1 LPSPLLL
8 TPRLE
13 ARLGALLR
21 APEVLYPL
29 VDGLGSPLNVVLP
42 QQAVENVRRF
52 EAARERHHLRGT
64 VYFAHKAN
72 RSSAL
77 VRALATSSA
86 GLDVASLEELRHGLG
101 SGFTPDRIGATG
113 PKETEFLWLAARTGA
128 TVTVE
133 DQGELERLAAL
144 VARYELPRAKVQLR
158 LSGFPSQGVR
168 QLSRPSRFG
177 TPYAGLPALLDA
189 VERLRPRVELVGIA
203 YHIDTTGLPEKA
215 LALDGCLRALD
226 LCLERGLRP
235 ATVDIGGG
243 YGVSHLA
250 EAREWEAYTTELTLA
265 ALGRR
270 PPLTWRGH
278 GYGLANDGGTLRGS
292 LDLYPGHRPLAGA
305 DYLDALLRQESPAFG
320 RPLGELLLDG
330 LYDLAV
336 EPGRA
341 LMDQCG
347 ATLARVLDVRTG
359 TDGVPQVRLAMN
371 ADDCALEEHGIL
383 VDPLLLA
390 RPGGTPVPEPG
401 TGPAT
406 GVYLH
411 GNLCL
416 ESDLITRRLVQLPRL
431 PAPGELLAFANTAGY
446 AMDFSAQHAE
456 RRPPARKVA
465 LEQSAAG
472 DWRWTLDEQWWP
484 TSADEDTTTGGTA
497 GTTGGT
503 AGTTTGRAA
512 GTTATTPTSTPAA
525 HPGGTPG
532 TTVRAQDAPPPSG
545 TTKGR
550 V

>member
-1 LPSPLLL
+1 MVLAGHRVRKVRAPALPSPLLL

-13 ARLGALLR
+13 PRLGALLR

-29 VDGLGSPLNVVLP
+29 VEGLGSPLNVVLP

-52 EAARERHHLRGT
+52 EAARDRHHLRGT

-77 VRALATSSA
+77 VRALATSGA

-113 PKETEFLWLAARTGA
+113 PKEPEFLWLAARTGV

-144 VARYELPRAKVQLR
+144 VARYELPRVKVQLR

-177 TPYAGLPALLDA
+177 TPFAGLPALLDA
-189 VERLRPRVELVGIA
+189 VERVRERVEVVGVA

-243 YGVSHLA
+243 FGVSHLA
-250 EAREWEAYTTELTLA
+250 DAREWEAYTTELTLA

-278 GYGLANDGGTLRGS
+278 GYGLANEGGTLRGS

-305 DYLDALLRQESPAFG
+305 EYLDALLRQDSPAFG

-347 ATLARVLDVRTG
+347 ATLARVVDVRTG
-359 TDGVPQVRLAMN
+359 PDGIAQVRLAMN

-383 VDPLLLA
+383 VDPLLLP
-390 RPGGTPVPEPG
+390 RPGGAPVPDPG
-401 TGPAT
+401 PGAAT

-446 AMDFSAQHAE
+446 AMDFSAQNAE

-465 LEQSAAG
+465 LERTPG
-472 DWRWTLDEQWWP
+472 GGWRWTLDEQWWP
-484 TSADEDTTTGGTA
+484 TATEPDTGA
-497 GTTGGT
+497 PLPS
-503 AGTTTGRAA
+503 
-512 GTTATTPTSTPAA
+512 TTPTSTPAA

-532 TTVRAQDAPPPSG
+532 TTAGARGVPPLPG